1 MPERALMN
9 HEVSDQ
15 GPRAPLTTI
24 VHKSDIKSV
33 IVPNFI
39 DHSAVFRPAFLT

>member
-1 MPERALMN
+1 MPKRPLMN

-15 GPRAPLTTI
+15 GPPLTTI

-33 IVPNFI
+33 IAPNFI
-39 DHSAVFRPAFLT
+39 DHSAVFRPAFLP